1 MLKFSISFWFLVVF
15 VFNSHAQKVG
25 VVFSGGGA
33 HGLAHLGV
41 LKALEENNIPVDYV
55 AGTSMGGIIAAM
67 YAAGYSPTEIEYV
80 ALSKDFQEWVNGR
93 FDSDYKFFF
102 KKADD
107 NPSFITAKAALDS
120 TLSIRLRANIV
131 NDIPLN
137 FALLELLAQP
147 SANAY
152 NNFDSLFVPFF
163 CVVADVLSQEPLL
176 LREGLL
182 SEAVRGTLTVPFLY
196 RPIRI
201 DGKYVFDGGLYNN
214 FPAKEMREIF
224 SPDIIIGSNVSGK
237 VFNEYPTDLDDKLL
251 NRLLVYMFLAKSDS
265 TQLGA
270 NGIYINPKIEGINV
284 TNFEQVAELIKFG
297 YDATMAQMDDIKSRV
312 SERVAKTILTEKRKK
327 FVSSQPRL
335 LFDEIRITGANPKQ
349 TRYIERVF
357 RQKNEVFNMSD
368 VKRGYYKLVADDN
381 FETVYPRILF
391 NEERNKYIF
400 ELEVKPEQYFKVSFG
415 GNVSTRPISNAFLGV
430 QYNYVN
436 RVSST
441 YNASFYSGRFY
452 ESLQLQ
458 YRADFSFRLPIY
470 TEFNYTFNH
479 WDYFRSSEIFIEDLV
494 PTFVDQRDRKLDA
507 SIGIPLRRNGKTSIS
522 VGFVNASDRYSQET
536 TFISGD
542 TLDVTKLNLLKFEW
556 NLQKNTLNKKQ
567 YPTEGNLFSVS
578 VGYISGRES
587 YEPGSTAINKFSQSN
602 NREWVWAKF
611 KNEGY
616 FKTVRG
622 LNLGYLIEANLSTQ
636 PLFSTY
642 RASIVAAPT
651 FYPLH
656 DSKSLFLENFRTT
669 QYAAA
674 GFKNI
679 VTFNKNFELRLEG
692 YFFQPIKVI
701 KRNDDQT
708 AVFISGINKQRLAA
722 TANLVYSSPLGPVS
736 LSANYYDDPKKNFG
750 VLLHVGFLLYNKRAL
765 E

>member
-1 MLKFSISFWFLVVF
+1 MKTKLFILFLLF
-15 VFNSHAQKVG
+15 ITFHTQAQKVG
-25 VVFSGGGA
+25 LVFSGGGA

-41 LKALEENNIPVDYV
+41 LKALEENNIPIDYV
-55 AGTSMGGIIAAM
+55 AGTSMGGVIAAL

-80 ALSKDFQEWVNGR
+80 ALSKDFQEWINGR

-102 KKADD
+102 KKSED

-120 TLSIRLRANIV
+120 TLSIRLRANII

-163 CVVADVLSQEPLL
+163 CVVADVLSQEPIL

-201 DGKYVFDGGLYNN
+201 NGKYVFDGGLYNN
-214 FPAKEMREIF
+214 FPAKEMKEIF
-224 SPDIIIGSNVSGK
+224 NPDLIIGSNVSGK
-237 VFNEYPTDLDDKLL
+237 VFNEYPTELDDKLL

-265 TQLGA
+265 TALGE
-270 NGIYINPKIEGINV
+270 NGIYINPKIDGLTV
-284 TNFEQVAELIKFG
+284 TNFEPVTDLIKFG
-297 YDATMAQMDDIKSRV
+297 YDATMAQMDDIKKRIQIRV
-312 SERVAKTILTEKRKK
+312 PKTNLTDQRKK
-327 FVSSQPRL
+327 FISSQPRL
-335 LFDEIRITGANPKQ
+335 LFDEIRIIGANNKQ

-368 VKRGYYKLVADDN
+368 VKRGYYKLVADDS
-381 FETVYPRILF
+381 FETVYPRIIYS
-391 NEERNKYIF
+391 EERNKYIF
-400 ELEVKPEQYFKVSFG
+400 ELEVKPEQYFKVDFG
-415 GNVSTRPISNAFLGV
+415 GNVSTRPISNAYLGV
-430 QYNYVN
+430 QYNFVN

-441 YNASFYSGRFY
+441 YYASFYSGRFY
-452 ESLQLQ
+452 ESFQIA

-470 TEFNYTFNH
+470 TEFNFTFNH
-479 WDYFRSSEIFIEDLV
+479 WDYFRSSEIFIENLV

-507 SIGIPLRRNGKTSIS
+507 SIGIPLKRNGKIS
-522 VGFVNASDRYSQET
+522 LSAGFVNASNGYSQESD
-536 TFISGD
+536 FVSGD
-542 TLDVTKLNLLKFEW
+542 TLDVTRLNLLKLEGI
-556 NLQKNTLNKKQ
+556 LQKNTLNKRQ
-567 YPTEGNLFSVS
+567 YATEGNLLSVS

-587 YEPGSTAINKFSQSN
+587 YSPGSTAINKFNQNN
-602 NREWVWAKF
+602 NRQWVWAKF

-616 FKTVRG
+616 FKTVKG
-622 LNLGYLIEANLSTQ
+622 LNLGYVFEAQLSTQ

-642 RASIVAAPT
+642 RASIVAAPA

-674 GFKNI
+674 GIKNI
-679 VTFNKNFELRLEG
+679 ITFDKNLELRLEG
-692 YFFQPIKVI
+692 YLFQPIKFI
-701 KRNDDQT
+701 NRNDDQT
-708 AVFISGINKQRLAA
+708 ANFISGIKKQRLAA
-722 TANLVYSSPLGPVS
+722 TANLVYSSPVGPVS

-750 VLLHVGFLLYNKRAL
+750 ILLHLGYLLYNKRAL